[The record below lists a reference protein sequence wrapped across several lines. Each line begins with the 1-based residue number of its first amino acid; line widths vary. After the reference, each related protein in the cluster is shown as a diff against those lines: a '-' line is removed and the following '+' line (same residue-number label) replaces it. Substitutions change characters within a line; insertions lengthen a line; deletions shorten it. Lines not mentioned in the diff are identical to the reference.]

1 VSILRD
7 TVVNENDS
15 LSFSFR
21 AIDPDGDSVW
31 YSLKKGPLGMAMTPS
46 GILAWRPSFT
56 QAGSYT
62 FLVSAHDQDTA
73 NDFEGRLRVL
83 NANRPPIANYLHAPS
98 DRDTIRLALAKP
110 VLFSWSRSIDPD
122 SDDTIRYRVHLWGPQ
137 LDTIV
142 GGNADTVLSINIKP
156 HLLPLS
162 KYWWN
167 VIADDGYA
175 SVPSAEVYSF
185 KTSAGIVG
193 SMELLSQVPKTYY
206 LEQSLPD
213 PFNPMITIRYALP
226 ERSYVKLA
234 IYTML
239 GEPFL
244 VLVSGDKDAGVYD
257 VTFDATE
264 FTSGAYMFRLDAHP
278 LAGNQFK
285 DFVNTKKMFIVR

>member
-1 VSILRD
+1 MSR
-7 TVVNENDS
+7 
-15 LSFSFR
+15 
-21 AIDPDGDSVW
+21 
-31 YSLKKGPLGMAMTPS
+31 S
-46 GILAWRPSFT
+46 GLLAWRPSFT

-62 FLVSAHDQDTA
+62 FTVSAHDQDTA
-73 NDFEGRLRVL
+73 GDFEGRLRVL
-83 NANRPPIANYLHAPS
+83 NTNRPPLPNFLRTPA

-110 VLFSWSRSIDPD
+110 VLFNWSRSFDPD

-137 LDTIV
+137 LDTVI
-142 GGNADTVLSINIKP
+142 GGHTDTVLSINIKP

-162 KYWWN
+162 KYWWD
-167 VIADDGYA
+167 VIADDGYV
-175 SVPSAEVYSF
+175 STRSADAYSF
-185 KTSAGIVG
+185 QTSAGIVG
-193 SMELLSQVPKTYY
+193 SVELLSQIPKSYY

-213 PFNPMITIRYALP
+213 PFNPMISIRYALP
-226 ERSYVKLA
+226 ERSYVKLT

-239 GEPFL
+239 GEPLL